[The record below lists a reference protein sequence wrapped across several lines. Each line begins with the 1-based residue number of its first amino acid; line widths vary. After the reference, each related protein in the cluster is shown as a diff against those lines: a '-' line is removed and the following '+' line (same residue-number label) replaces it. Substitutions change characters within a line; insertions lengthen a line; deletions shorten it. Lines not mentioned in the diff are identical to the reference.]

1 METRDRESNVMPD
14 QSVAHWAVHVD
25 SIAAAAKKSQ
35 KAVAFLHLAKT
46 GGSTIENHFSISPG
60 WTKLRL
66 PSSFGDP
73 NGCECGGADCPHDLE
88 KLGIP
93 QLREN
98 SCNSLFLKFLHE
110 RYETVRWML
119 DELARA
125 GGPFELV
132 TTVRPVRQRIV
143 SMFTDYWTQVFTA
156 DRYHAGEIDL
166 SPHRLNVVSNY
177 FLDSNHYR
185 QGRVIDGEAW
195 FRSFSVHGAG
205 VPFLLS
211 EVFGDSP
218 DGFHRVLDSGVL
230 RVVPTSQLDDFL
242 FDLTGEMITERVRTS
257 VSLASP
263 LTNAL
268 MNAETL
274 IDQLVEKE
282 APFDQ
287 VLADHLGDPNFMP

>member
-1 METRDRESNVMPD
+1 MPD

-25 SIAAAAKKSQ
+25 PIAAAAKKSQ
-35 KAVAFLHLAKT
+35 KAVAFLHLPKT
-46 GGSTIENHFSISPG
+46 GGSTIEKHFSIAPG
-60 WTKLRL
+60 WTKVHLL
-66 PSSFGDP
+66 PSVGDP
-73 NGCECGGADCPHDLE
+73 NRCECRGADCQWNLE

-93 QLREN
+93 PWHEN
-98 SCNSLFLKFLHE
+98 SCNSLLLKFPHE

-125 GGPFELV
+125 GCPFELV

-156 DRYHAGEIDL
+156 ERYHAGEIDL
-166 SPHRLNVVSNY
+166 SPHRLNIVSNF

-195 FRSFSVHGAG
+195 FRAFSVHGPG

-218 DGFHRVLDSGVL
+218 DGFHRVLDSGAL

-242 FDLTGEMITERVRTS
+242 FDLTGEMIIERVRTS

-263 LTNAL
+263 LRNAL

-287 VLADHLGDPNFMP
+287 VLADHLGDSNFIP